1 MPQQDLSKARNAPAA
16 SAAPA
21 VHEELTALAGRLAAR
36 GEQPAPP
43 CPDAVNAPMIRH
55 WTQALGDASGAWADV
70 APPAMIQVWSMP
82 GLVAQKAGSIADDPL
97 RLLNEN
103 GYTGVVATNCD
114 QTYDRY
120 VRVGERL
127 RSTMRFGGVTG
138 PKRTA
143 MGEGYFV
150 TWFQSWYDEDDRRVA
165 EMLFRV
171 LKFKPKQRG
180 GTKRPDAKPGRY
192 PLRPTI
198 GPDTR
203 YFWDGVNEGELR
215 IQSCADCGTLRHP
228 PGPMCPR
235 CHSTNRTFR
244 KASGRGIVH
253 SFVVHHHPPVPG
265 RTPPYAVAVV
275 ELEEG
280 VRILGDVVGCE
291 PSEVEV
297 DMPVRVV
304 FQRMDDELVL
314 PSWTPADAPDPGGP
328 EEPADE
334 PDGALRVDLTP
345 TFVIATALATRDFTP
360 VHHDTELARAQGSK
374 DIFVNILT
382 SIGLVQRYALETV
395 PGGELE
401 SIQVRLGV
409 PAYAGD
415 ALTLTGERAGDRTLR
430 VRGAVS
436 LGDHLTATVTFKEG
450 AAW

>member
-1 MPQQDLSKARNAPAA
+1 M
-16 SAAPA
+16 
-21 VHEELTALAGRLAAR
+21 HEELTALAARLAAR
-36 GEQPAPP
+36 GELPAPP
-43 CPDAVNAPMIRH
+43 CPDPVNAPMIRH
-55 WTQALGDASGAWADV
+55 WTQALGDASGAAGAWRDV

-82 GLVAQKAGSIADDPL
+82 GLVAQKAGSVADDPL
-97 RLLNEN
+97 RLLNEH

-127 RSTMRFGGVTG
+127 RSTMRFGDVQG

-171 LKFKPKQRG
+171 LKFRPRRRG
-180 GTKRPDAKPGRY
+180 GGGRPSGAKPGRY
-192 PLRPTI
+192 PLRPAV

-203 YFWDGVNEGELR
+203 YFWDGVNDGELR
-215 IQSCADCGTLRHP
+215 IQSCADCGALRHP
-228 PGPMCPR
+228 PGPMCPA
-235 CHSTNRTFR
+235 CHSTNRTYR
-244 KASGRGIVH
+244 KASGRGTVH

-280 VRILGDVVGCE
+280 VRIVGDIVGCE

-297 DMPVRVV
+297 DMPVRVL
-304 FQRMDDELVL
+304 FQHMDDELVL
-314 PSWTPADAPDPGGP
+314 PRWTPADAPEPEGRDERR
-328 EEPADE
+328 EEPDQE
-334 PDGALRVDLTP
+334 PDGALRIDLTP

-395 PGGELE
+395 PGAVLE
-401 SIQVRLGV
+401 SIRVRLGV
-409 PAYAGD
+409 PAYTGD
-415 ALTLTGERAGDRTLR
+415 TLTLTGERADDRTLR

-450 AAW
+450 DAQ